1 MSDKRTVKIGF
12 LRGTFKLIHSGHIK
26 LIQQAKSVVDV
37 LYVFIDS
44 DELIKSQNR
53 ECFVSELDRK
63 LVVEGIKGVERAIIF
78 GSEEQFQLGI
88 KEIMAPCGMD
98 RYGINCDYFYM
109 KGGDYSIDALKEKD
123 FIRSLGI
130 KILICDHYDGS
141 TTEIVNAI
149 KIAGLEQNRK
159 LMETLGAEK
168 PPERKMKVTL
178 SDEYLKE
185 LENKADRAFYW
196 ALARQAWF
204 CGQSGVP
211 LTDKKMYEI
220 IDAVKNMVLPS
231 PFVLGV
237 KNE

>member
-1 MSDKRTVKIGF
+1 MSEKRIVKIGF

-26 LIQQAKSVVDV
+26 LIHQAKSIVDA

-53 ECFVSELDRK
+53 ECFVPELDRR
-63 LVVEGIKGVERAIIF
+63 LIVEGIKGVERAIIF
-78 GSEEQFQLGI
+78 GSEEEFQSGI
-88 KEIMAPCGMD
+88 KQIMAPCGMD
-98 RYGINCDYFYM
+98 RYGIKYDYFYM
-109 KGGDYSIDALKEKD
+109 KGGDYSINALKEKD

-141 TTEIVNAI
+141 TTEIVNTI
-149 KIAGLEQNRK
+149 KAAGVEQHRK
-159 LMETLGAEK
+159 LMETLEPK
-168 PPERKMKVTL
+168 RKMKATL

-185 LENKADRAFYW
+185 LEGEADRAFYW
-196 ALARQAWF
+196 ALARRAWF

-237 KNE
+237 KK